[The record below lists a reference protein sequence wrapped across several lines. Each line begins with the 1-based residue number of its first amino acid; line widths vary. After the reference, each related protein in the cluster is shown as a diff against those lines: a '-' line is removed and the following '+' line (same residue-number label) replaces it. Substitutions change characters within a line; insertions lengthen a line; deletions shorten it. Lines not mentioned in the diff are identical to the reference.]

1 MAIFNYF
8 GAFFSIFCH
17 FADLKL
23 KLQYWFNLQGCFH
36 SCGTIKQ
43 TIEHKSGFNDLDYSN
58 KYKKWALIGFYN
70 PNSKEQSCKYYW

>member
-17 FADLKL
+17 FAYLKL

-36 SCGTIKQ
+36 SCGKIKQ
-43 TIEHKSGFNDLDYSN
+43 TIEYKSGFNDLDYSN
-58 KYKKWALIGFYN
+58 KCKK
-70 PNSKEQSCKYYW
+70 